1 MAVVASIVGLQE
13 VRGDSGGAVM
23 NNLEPHGWPGQY
35 GFVEH
40 MSHWQAQRPLCGEEP
55 HKR

>member
-40 MSHWQAQRPLCGEEP
+40 MSHWQVQRPLCGEEP